1 LDTARRKV
9 RNFEFDIDRALAL
22 GCLARTT
29 HAASKASSHTAAM
42 LIVTFDRWQA
52 EFCTHEEFFTATEL
66 LNLPND
72 G

>member
-29 HAASKASSHTAAM
+29 HATSKASGHTAAV
-42 LIVTFDRWQA
+42 LIVTFDGWQA
-52 EFCTHEEFFTATEL
+52 EFCAHEELFATTEL

-72 G
+72 S